1 MTPLSDLVAA
11 ILERVIAHRQ
21 RAAAEDQAPWC
32 HPNTCPH
39 ECLGL
44 GYCVEFAN
52 ASTPHDPRDRDSI
65 DAWAEPEIETP
76 LFVGDRP

>member
-1 MTPLSDLVAA
+1 MEIRSIV
-11 ILERVIAHRQ
+11 AHRQ
-21 RAAAEDQAPWC
+21 REAAEVQVPRC

-52 ASTPHDPRDRDSI
+52 VPTPEDPRDRDSI
-65 DAWAEPEIETP
+65 DAWAEPEAGSVE
-76 LFVGDRP
+76 RY